1 MSNYDPN
8 HPLSEDKELED
19 ALAFVANLRKKEMP
33 LPTPAKKETP
43 APVEEAPAPVEEK
56 AAADTGMVSFAELA
70 AKAAPYVPPVKRE
83 PVEEEKPAPRKK
95 SLGKRMLHAVI
106 PFAGDPWWDIARKL
120 AMLVALVVFIGSMA
134 MLINESV
141 IIPQQNEQ
149 LAAELESIRQG
160 NVDSEL
166 LAEVNKYE
174 GYPEGI
180 NSDLKTLYYLN
191 HDLRGW
197 VTYTPCGI
205 NREVMYSG
213 DDKYYLDHDFYKNYN
228 KNGALFFDPRND
240 LSNAS
245 AYYKSLVIYGHNMA
259 SGQMFAQLNELAKG
273 VDVMKRANAPVKLDT
288 LFSTA
293 QYKIFAVVLQDS
305 RSKIEHY
312 FSVQETHFPSSKS
325 FMKYVDGL
333 RARSLY
339 DFPDVDVKE
348 SDDILIMYT
357 CTPKSI
363 AHFDEARLA
372 VVARRVRQ
380 GESASVSSANITVNK
395 DVIMPYAWYTAQKKK
410 PHSFYETG
418 ELPVGPT
425 TTTKPSDG
433 TTTENGGDTT
443 TTTEGQNGETPTGPG
458 SVPPTAPPTN
468 PTPGGSTTPPASQS
482 GTTTQPA
489 NGSTTTPPAGSTTE
503 PPAESTTEPPAGET
517 TTADGEATTTEPPAE
532 ETTTEPPAEET
543 TTEPPV
549 EETTTEPTEETA
561 TTTAE
566 PAA

>member
-8 HPLSEDKELED
+8 RPLGDDKELED
-19 ALAFVANLRKKEMP
+19 ALAFVANLRKKE
-33 LPTPAKKETP
+33 
-43 APVEEAPAPVEEK
+43 EAPAPTPAEEEPTTAPAAEEAAPPAVER
-56 AAADTGMVSFAELA
+56 VSFAEIA
-70 AKAAPYVPPVKRE
+70 ARAEPYVPPVKKEE
-83 PVEEEKPAPRKK
+83 PEEEEEKAPRRKK
-95 SLGKRMLHAVI
+95 SVGKRMLHAVI

-160 NVDSEL
+160 KVDSQL

-213 DDKYYLDHDFYKNYN
+213 DDEYYLTHDFYKNYN
-228 KNGALFFDPRND
+228 KNGALFFDPRNN
-240 LSNAS
+240 LSTAS

-273 VDVMKRANAPVKLDT
+273 VDVMKRANAPIKLDT
-288 LFSTA
+288 LFSSA
-293 QYKIFAVVLQDS
+293 QYKIFAVVMQDS

-312 FSVQETHFPSSKS
+312 FSIQETHFSGNGA
-325 FMKYVDGL
+325 FMKYVEGL

-357 CTPKSI
+357 CTPKSV

-372 VVARRVRQ
+372 VVARRVRP
-380 GESASVSSANITVNK
+380 GESASVSSQNITVNK
-395 DVIMPYAWYTAQKKK
+395 DVIMPYVWYTAQKKT
-410 PHSFYETG
+410 PHPFYSNGQLPSSGTTTTTTPEGTG
-418 ELPVGPT
+418 TTPAPSDDPT
-425 TTTKPSDG
+425 TTTDNNGVTPTAPPG
-433 TTTENGGDTT
+433 TT
-443 TTTEGQNGETPTGPG
+443 
-458 SVPPTAPPTN
+458 PPTAPPT
-468 PTPGGSTTPPASQS
+468 SVPPS
-482 GTTTQPA
+482 
-489 NGSTTTPPAGSTTE
+489 GSTTTPP
-503 PPAESTTEPPAGET
+503 PAGT
-517 TTADGEATTTEPPAE
+517 TTATQPVDGTTTVPPSDGPTTETTPPEDGTTTDPAAPTE
-532 ETTTEPPAEET
+532 TATDPTPTETTTEPPAETTTET
-543 TTEPPV
+543 TTEPSEV
-549 EETTTEPTEETA
+549 TTTTTVETTTDEST
-561 TTTAE
+561 
-566 PAA
+566 